1 MSNMVGK
8 RMSSGRSR
16 SLKHG
21 VSVLVLGAFAAVAAP
36 SLAMAQQAAATDQD
50 DAAEVGEVLVT
61 GTRRALQ
68 TSQEARRNADT
79 VVDTITATDI
89 GAFPD
94 KSVAE
99 ALQRVPGVTVNRFTA
114 TDDASTMAPS
124 RRA

>member
-1 MSNMVGK
+1 
-8 RMSSGRSR
+8 
-16 SLKHG
+16 
-21 VSVLVLGAFAAVAAP
+21 
-36 SLAMAQQAAATDQD
+36 MAQQAAATDQD

-114 TDDASTMAPS
+114 TDDASH
-124 RRA
+124 